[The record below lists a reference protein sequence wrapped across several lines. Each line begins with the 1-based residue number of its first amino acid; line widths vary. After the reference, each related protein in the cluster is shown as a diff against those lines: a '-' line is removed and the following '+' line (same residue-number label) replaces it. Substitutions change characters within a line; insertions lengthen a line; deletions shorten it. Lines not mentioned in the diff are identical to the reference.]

1 MKLTPPTRARNSRS
15 TTGPKK
21 SPHRPLFSPLN
32 IVAIALAL
40 APLPAAAQ
48 QPAAPRAPTTWQ
60 RSIAAGYKALT
71 LCGAIFNGGRT
82 QAQAEALELTGI
94 YPEYDAILPTLT
106 ATVQRQADN
115 PGIVLGWEGSV
126 TVPFDP
132 GLPPRV
138 ATFSA
143 WDGCTIHPLQPVEQI
158 TVTIRSGMVA
168 PPVPGN
174 LDARDWPMGERGITV
189 QTPPALGPVIT
200 RAFAGAFSGR
210 TTGVVVVQNGRIV
223 GEAYAE
229 GFGPHTSQRTW
240 SVAKSI
246 SGTLIGIASRE
257 GLLDVEKTGVVR
269 GEGDLRQTISID
281 NLLRMASGLH
291 GDTPGNRTDALYFG
305 GATVDDEAAIA
316 GIEAMPGTRFRYAN
330 LDILLAVRAL
340 RRALPDNFRYEA
352 YPRAK
357 LFQRIGMTRTVAERD
372 SGGNF
377 ILSSQVWSTARDL
390 ARLGIFWLNDGVW
403 NGDRI
408 LPAGWMSYMTSP
420 SGPQPATGPGY
431 GATMWLFGPAQ
442 GLPEGSYAAQGNR
455 GQFIMVIPA
464 RKLVIVRRGE
474 DAGGAPF
481 DIAKF
486 SAEVLKAAP

>member
-1 MKLTPPTRARNSRS
+1 MLSARPTRLCALVLAATLLA
-15 TTGPKK
+15 TTATAQKPQPK
-21 SPHRPLFSPLN
+21 P
-32 IVAIALAL
+32 
-40 APLPAAAQ
+40 
-48 QPAAPRAPTTWQ
+48 PTTWQ
-60 RSIAAGYKALT
+60 LSIAAGYKALT
-71 LCGAIFNGGRT
+71 LCGAVFNGGRS

-94 YPEYDAILPTLT
+94 YPEYDSIIPTLT
-106 ATVQRQADN
+106 ATITRREDHPDTLPNALIAWD
-115 PGIVLGWEGSV
+115 GYV
-126 TVPFDP
+126 TVPFSDT
-132 GLPPRV
+132 LPPRI
-138 ATFSA
+138 ATWTP
-143 WDGCTIHPLQPVEQI
+143 WDGCTIRPLQPFDEIPVI
-158 TVTIRSGMVA
+158 VRSGTVP

-174 LDARDWPMGERGITV
+174 LDQRDWPMGERGIV
-189 QTPPALGPVIT
+189 VHTPAALAPVIT
-200 RAFAGAFSGR
+200 RAFAGNFSGR
-210 TTGVVVVQNGRIV
+210 TTGVVIVQDSRII

-229 GFGPHTSQRTW
+229 GFGPHVSQRTW

-246 SGTLIGIASRE
+246 SGTLIGIATRE
-257 GLLDVEKTGVVR
+257 GLLDVGRRGVVR
-269 GEGDLRQTISID
+269 ADEGDLRGTITLD

-305 GATVDDEAAIA
+305 GSTVDEETAIA
-316 GIEAMPGTRFRYAN
+316 GLEAMPGTRFRYAN
-330 LDILLAVRAL
+330 LDILIAVRTL
-340 RRALPDNFRYEA
+340 RRALPDTFRYEA

-357 LFQRIGMTRTVAERD
+357 LFQRIGMTRTIAERD

-408 LPAGWMSYMTSP
+408 LPAGWMAYMTAP
-420 SGPQPATGPGY
+420 TGPQPATGPRY

-455 GQFIMVIPA
+455 GQFIMVIPS

-486 SAEVLKAAP
+486 SAEVLKAVS

>member
-1 MKLTPPTRARNSRS
+1 MISLRPTRA
-15 TTGPKK
+15 
-21 SPHRPLFSPLN
+21 F
-32 IVAIALAL
+32 LAL
-40 APLPAAAQ
+40 AAAALLSCPAAAQ
-48 QPAAPRAPTTWQ
+48 QPAPKAPTTWA

-94 YPEYDAILPTLT
+94 YPEYEAIVPTLT
-106 ATVQRQADN
+106 ATVTRREDN
-115 PGIVLGWEGSV
+115 PAVPMLWDGLV
-126 TVPFDP
+126 TVPFDET
-132 GLPPRV
+132 LPPRV
-138 ATFSA
+138 ATWTP
-143 WDGCTIHPLQPVEQI
+143 WDGCTIYPLTPPEQI
-158 TVTIRSGMVA
+158 PVIVRSGNV
-168 PPVPGN
+168 PPLVPGN
-174 LDARDWPMGERGITV
+174 LDQRDWPTGEKGIV
-189 QTPPALGPVIT
+189 VRTPPALQPVIAK
-200 RAFAGAFSGR
+200 AFAGGFSGR
-210 TTGVVVVQNGRIV
+210 TTGVVIVQNNLII
-223 GEAYAE
+223 GESYAE

-240 SVAKSI
+240 SVAKSM
-246 SGTLIGIASRE
+246 SGSLIGIASRE
-257 GLLDVEKTGVVR
+257 GLLDVNKAGVVR
-269 GEGDLRQTISID
+269 ADADLRGTITID

-316 GIEAMPGTRFRYAN
+316 GLDAMPGTRFRYAN
-330 LDILLAVRAL
+330 LDILIAVRAL
-340 RRALPDNFRYEA
+340 RRAIRDNFRYEA

-357 LFQRIGMTRTVAERD
+357 LFQRIGMTRTIAERD

-408 LPAGWMSYMTSP
+408 LPQGWMTYMTTP

-431 GATMWLFGPAQ
+431 GATLWLFGPAQ

-455 GQFIMVIPA
+455 GQFVMVIPS

-481 DIAKF
+481 DIARF
-486 SAEVLKAAP
+486 SAEVLKAVP